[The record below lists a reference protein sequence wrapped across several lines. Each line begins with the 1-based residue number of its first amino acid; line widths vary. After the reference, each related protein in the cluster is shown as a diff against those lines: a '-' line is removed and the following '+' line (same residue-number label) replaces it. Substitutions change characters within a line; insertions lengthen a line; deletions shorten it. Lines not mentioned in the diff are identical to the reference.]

1 MCLPRVYESEAK
13 IMAKY
18 RYQQRVAVPT
28 SDENQ
33 KRMTT
38 KRKIKE
44 IKRISSETPIIKI
57 VTENGNKVEIS
68 KDDYEERDWKAL
80 WKYLS
85 EGDTIELDCYAGRII
100 DCYVEVAIGSY
111 IITDFE
117 EKPEEISLVLLAEQ
131 DREITIKKT
140 DVENNVIICKDEDRM
155 PIIVLNWEQICGQV
169 KWKSDRVEV
178 TFLGE
183 RVAEIVFLS

>member
-1 MCLPRVYESEAK
+1 M
-13 IMAKY
+13 
-18 RYQQRVAVPT
+18 
-28 SDENQ
+28 
-33 KRMTT
+33 
-38 KRKIKE
+38 
-44 IKRISSETPIIKI
+44 
-57 VTENGNKVEIS
+57 
-68 KDDYEERDWKAL
+68 
-80 WKYLS
+80 
-85 EGDTIELDCYAGRII
+85 
-100 DCYVEVAIGSY
+100 EVAIESY
-111 IITDFE
+111 MITDFE

-169 KWKSDRVEV
+169 KWKSDRAEV